1 MCIKQQTCDN
11 IISTSVTYPLS
22 HGCSWCCQ
30 FDRGSRV
37 LKLTA
42 KRFAGRSDS
51 GEVKALGEDRS
62 ISVLFVG
69 CKGSVVGRL

>member
-1 MCIKQQTCDN
+1 MSLFKHRD
-11 IISTSVTYPLS
+11 SLP
-22 HGCSWCCQ
+22 CQ

-62 ISVLFVG
+62 ISGQQVG
-69 CKGSVVGRL
+69 CKGFVVGRLEARYWLHEDEAE

>member
-1 MCIKQQTCDN
+1 VECVLIDTTMNHIHLDEC
-11 IISTSVTYPLS
+11 P
-22 HGCSWCCQ
+22 CQ

-62 ISVLFVG
+62 ISG
-69 CKGSVVGRL
+69 Q